1 MLSLLVSLGYYM
13 FIIISGLLFLV
24 LTPPTLVYAG
34 AYKMLLMMTICSCII
49 LFLLF
54 VYFIVTND
62 TFRKDAFT
70 RITRKGNKIFS
81 MAPVFCF
88 FVLAPVLIY
97 MFYIKMIPSVITAFP
112 INIGYQT
119 VVIKDLSQ
127 DRSLDWCIKP
137 EEFTQFMNNSIC
149 DIPSEVASKL
159 SLNDRIIL
167 VGRKTDLSFGYYA
180 MVVTKPEL
188 DTPIKHYF

>member
-1 MLSLLVSLGYYM
+1 MLSLFASLGYYV
-13 FIIISGLLFLV
+13 FLIFSGLLFLI
-24 LTPPTLVYAG
+24 LAPSTLVYAD
-34 AYKMLLMMTICSCII
+34 AHKMLLMMTICSCII
-49 LFLLF
+49 LWLLF
-54 VYFIVTND
+54 FYFLVTND
-62 TFRKDAFT
+62 TFREIAFT

-81 MAPVFCF
+81 IAPAFIF
-88 FVLAPVLIY
+88 FTITPLFIY
-97 MFYIKMIPSVITAFP
+97 MFYIKVIPSVIIAFP
-112 INIGYQT
+112 INIAYQN

-127 DRSLDWCIKP
+127 DRSMDWCIKP

-159 SLNDRIIL
+159 SLNDRVIL

-188 DTPIKHYF
+188 VTPIKHHF

>member
-1 MLSLLVSLGYYM
+1 MLSLFASLGYYV
-13 FIIISGLLFLV
+13 FLI
-24 LTPPTLVYAG
+24 LAPSTLVYAD
-34 AYKMLLMMTICSCII
+34 AHKMLLMMTICSCIM

-54 VYFIVTND
+54 VYFLVTNY
-62 TFRKDAFT
+62 TFRKIAFT

-81 MAPVFCF
+81 IAPVFIF
-88 FVLAPVLIY
+88 FTITPLFIY
-97 MFYIKMIPSVITAFP
+97 IFYIKVIPSVIIAFP
-112 INIGYQT
+112 INIAYQT

-127 DRSLDWCIKP
+127 DRSKDWCIEP
-137 EEFTQFMNNSIC
+137 EDFTQFMNNSIC

-159 SLNDRIIL
+159 SLNDRVIL

-180 MVVTKPEL
+180 MVVSKPEL